1 MALAEPARLTGALSR
16 VRSDGAHLS
25 KALRRLAEVVLADP
39 QRVVYQ
45 TVTELADQAK
55 VGEASVIRFCRDLG
69 FKGFQ
74 DFKLALAADLALG
87 GVKDGDAQTP
97 PETPAEILERVL
109 QEAAQALQETKAL
122 FDEATFRQVVSQLL
136 QCRRL
141 LVYGAGASGVTA
153 KDFAYKF
160 LRLGYSVIHTEDAHL
175 AAMRAA
181 TFQVGDVVI
190 GISRSGS
197 TIDTLK
203 VLEIAKQVGATTIA
217 LTHRSK
223 SPASSVADYT
233 LTTAT
238 SESPLTGGSIPA
250 KMGQLLLL
258 DALYATI
265 LYHRPEAEAMVAKTA
280 QAVTDRNY

>member
-1 MALAEPARLTGALSR
+1 MAMPEPIRLTGALSR
-16 VRSDGAHLS
+16 VRSDGLHLS
-25 KALRRLAEVVLADP
+25 KTLRRLAEVVLADP

-45 TVTELADQAK
+45 TVTELADEAK

-87 GVKDGDAQTP
+87 GAADSASQET
-97 PETPAEILERVL
+97 PETPTDILERVM
-109 QEAAQALQETKAL
+109 QEAVQALQETKAL
-122 FDEATFRQVVSQLL
+122 FDGAVFRKVAEAL
-136 QCRRL
+136 QGCQRL

-153 KDFAYKF
+153 RDFAYKF
-160 LRLGYSVIHTEDAHL
+160 LRLGYSVMHSDDAHL

-181 TFQVGDVVI
+181 TLQNGDVVI

-197 TIDTLK
+197 TIDTLR
-203 VLEIAKQVGATTIA
+203 VLEIAKQAGATTIA

-223 SPASSVADYT
+223 SPASGIADYT

-265 LYHRPEAEAMVAKTA
+265 LHHRPEAEAMIARTA
-280 QAVTDRNY
+280 GAVTDRNY